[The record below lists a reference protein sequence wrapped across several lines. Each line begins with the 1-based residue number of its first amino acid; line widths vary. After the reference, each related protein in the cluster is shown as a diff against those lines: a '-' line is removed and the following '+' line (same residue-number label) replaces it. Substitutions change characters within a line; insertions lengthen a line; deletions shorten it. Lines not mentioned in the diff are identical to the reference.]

1 MPERVPDVIDDDDN
15 IIVTPMA
22 VQPGQASEDGRAD
35 DQSGD
40 VDADGS
46 DAEVDDEQE
55 EDGPERSIADKA
67 ADEHDAD
74 ILLLNAPIGGGLS
87 ALTRAVMLKRKNR
100 RDNVIVILVSSGGI
114 ADDAYRTA
122 TAIQSMYDK
131 VSVCVSGWCK
141 SAGTL
146 MAIGAHELIF
156 GCHGELGPLDVQIAV
171 KDEIVD
177 NRDSGLILD
186 AAIKGLNTNSFR
198 VFEKF
203 MTSIIEHSSGAITF
217 RTAADLAADIT
228 VGLMSPIYE
237 KIDPLRMGA
246 DQRAQNIGFH
256 YAARLN
262 FKGENLEGPEA
273 LNMLLNGYPSH
284 GFVIDMEEAQRMFTN
299 VKPLEGYLEQ
309 TVESLGKLARFP
321 GDEPLVCYLDGDDD
335 GEGAGTAKHEKEPEA
350 DPPAPEDGKPGTAPK
365 DVSGAIQTVS

>member
-1 MPERVPDVIDDDDN
+1 
-15 IIVTPMA
+15 MA
-22 VQPGQASEDGRAD
+22 DSEEGAGAKPGEETT
-35 DQSGD
+35 
-40 VDADGS
+40 V
-46 DAEVDDEQE
+46 AEL
-55 EDGPERSIADKA
+55 A
-67 ADEHDAD
+67 AVENDAD
-74 ILLLNAPIGGGLS
+74 ILLINAPIGGGLS
-87 ALTRAVMLKRKNR
+87 TLVRAVITRRTKRRKR
-100 RDNVIVILVSSGGI
+100 VVVILVSSGGI
-114 ADDAYRTA
+114 ADDAYRAA
-122 TAIQSMYDK
+122 TAIQSFYEH
-131 VSVCVSGWCK
+131 VSICVSGWCK

-146 MAIGAHELIF
+146 MAISGHELIF
-156 GCHGELGPLDVQIAV
+156 GCNGELGPLDVQIAV

-186 AAIKGLNTNSFR
+186 AAIKGLNTNAFR

-203 MTSIIEHSSGAITF
+203 MTSIIEESSGAITF
-217 RTAADLAADIT
+217 RTAADLAAHIT
-228 VGLMSPIYE
+228 VGLMAPIYE

-284 GFVIDMEEAQRMFTN
+284 GFVIDMEEAQRLFSN
-299 VKPLEGYLEQ
+299 VKSLDGYLEQ

-335 GEGAGTAKHEKEPEA
+335 GEGAGTAEHEEEQPEA
-350 DPPAPEDGKPGTAPK
+350 EPPAPEDGEPGTAAEELP
-365 DVSGAIQTVS
+365 GAV